1 MLFTSSMSLLWLS
14 YYGVSLVVLLAVYFA
29 FSFLPRLPRL
39 VLTWG
44 VAGAMW
50 IPARFSLP
58 LIEENEFYTGW
69 APAAMVS
76 AVGFLEHSASALWG
90 GLVWL
95 LVGIALGA
103 LIGVAL
109 WWVRRPAARASTK
122 RGTAKRG
129 PTGRDD
135 GDDDQPRTPRSAGT
149 KRAAPKTRNAGGDT
163 KRREP
168 VIN

>member
-1 MLFTSSMSLLWLS
+1 MLFTGSMSLLWLS

-29 FSFLPRLPRL
+29 LSFLPRLPRL

-95 LVGIALGA
+95 LIGIALGA
-103 LIGVAL
+103 CAGVAL
-109 WWVRRPAARASTK
+109 WWVRRPAAPT
-122 RGTAKRG
+122 KRG
-129 PTGRDD
+129 PTKRGPSNHDD
-135 GDDDQPRTPRSAGT
+135 GDDDRPRAPRNAGP
-149 KRAAPKTRNAGGDT
+149 KRAAPKTRSAGGDT